1 MSVKNLIKNLI
12 DVEVDTEDIL
22 ELFINP
28 ENHIKSPKELKKL
41 KDLIDL
47 LELCNELEVNPYA

>member
-1 MSVKNLIKNLI
+1 MSIKNLIKNLI

-28 ENHIKSPKELKKL
+28 ESHIKSPEELEKIR
-41 KDLIDL
+41 DLIDL

>member
-1 MSVKNLIKNLI
+1 MSIKNLIKNLI

-28 ENHIKSPKELKKL
+28 ENHIKSPEELKKL

>member
-1 MSVKNLIKNLI
+1 MTIKNLIKNLI

-22 ELFINP
+22 EFFISP
-28 ENHIKSPKELKKL
+28 ENHAKSPEDLEKL
-41 KDLIDL
+41 RVLINL

>member
-22 ELFINP
+22 ELFINT

-41 KDLIDL
+41 NDLIDL